1 MSESDQQRAF
11 EFSYRGQAARASG
24 AAGAGLG
31 LALSRELLEANG
43 GRILLS
49 SEPGRG
55 SDVTVLLPVSGEA
68 RS

>member
-1 MSESDQQRAF
+1 MSETDQQRAF
-11 EFSYRGQAARASG
+11 DFAYRGQAARASG
-24 AAGAGLG
+24 AAGSGLG

-55 SDVTVLLPVSGEA
+55 SDVTVLLPVAAEG